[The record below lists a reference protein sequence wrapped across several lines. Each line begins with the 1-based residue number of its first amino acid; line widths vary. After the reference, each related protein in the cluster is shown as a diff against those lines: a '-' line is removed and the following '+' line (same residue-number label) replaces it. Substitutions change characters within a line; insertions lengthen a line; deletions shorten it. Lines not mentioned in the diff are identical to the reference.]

1 MAKTKKFYFLIVS
14 IVAFAAA
21 IFLEHDVMHNQPE
34 TRLVNHFQSYFS
46 YQEKKLNRYMDR
58 MATVIDSGITRK
70 NYISEF
76 SYLLPTLEDEGMG
89 FLVLKQDEI
98 VFWSDNYFAYSPSQ
112 YKQIRY
118 EKVLYLP
125 NGIFYAKHLI
135 VNNHQI
141 IGLIHLKNKFP
152 FENQYLKN
160 SFVEPFNLPDDYQI
174 SVEYNRNSI
183 PVCDVDQETVFYI
196 RPYGKTRCTKAELYF
211 PGFLYFVGFIFLLL
225 FSRRVM
231 KEHKEIF
238 ILKIFTLGGALF
250 SFYWLHVTFGI
261 PVLLNEF
268 SFFGPDYYASSDWI
282 PSLGDFFML
291 SVLFFFW
298 SINFAKEYVVP
309 VRNNTW
315 LIVSSYI
322 FTALTYLFAGFLIS
336 NLILNSNISLKLSR
350 ISDIDFYSL
359 AAYFSIAFL
368 LLSSFLI
375 NQKIVQISRHFISKQ
390 KFLLV
395 FIPLTVLAIF
405 LSAIFR
411 DVTLFIL
418 TLFLIASLILFLL
431 RQKHS
436 TLVSL
441 SFIVLFVA
449 LYSVFSV
456 FIIYK
461 QLIIRDIQVQKLM
474 AVNLS
479 SEHDPVGEIFLS
491 DIQYRMSTD
500 STIPE
505 LFNPPYD
512 ELDGY
517 LSRNYFSG
525 YFSKFDLQIT
535 VCTGADSVLVQP
547 DNSLE
552 PCFPFFDHMIAKSG
566 TKLPGCNFYH
576 MNNMNGLV
584 SYFGKLYYPVISD
597 SLGVS
602 IFIELNSKIVSE
614 GIGFPE
620 LLMDQSLIKPNKYKE
635 FSYAKYFNNEL
646 VNRSGEYLYNSY
658 FLSYD
663 IFPMQNEF
671 QLFRWDGYNH
681 LVYRLGNNN
690 YIVVSN
696 QSLDVLDFLISFPY
710 IFVFYMMFALVIIFV
725 GNATYRKQAIPFDLK
740 FKIQAAIISVVLV
753 SLLVVAAGTLFY
765 NIKEYNNKHRQGLQ
779 EKMAS
784 ISEEIANRLVD
795 HEEVTPDLH
804 AWLLRELHKLSNIFS
819 TDINIYDFNGELLAT
834 SRPEIFSKGII
845 STRINAEAYYQLM
858 ENYVANYFH
867 PEHIGSLSYLSAY
880 EPILNSKGN
889 YMGFLNLPYFTRED
903 SLDQEISTFI
913 VAFINLYVLLFLAS
927 VIVAVLLANQIT
939 RPLSLIRN
947 KLKGIQLGKKSEQIN
962 YSAKDEIGAL
972 VQEYNKKVDELAE
985 SAELL
990 AKTERELAWREM
1002 AKQVAHEIKNPLT
1015 PMKLHVQYLQRV
1027 KKEGMEIS
1035 DIQFEKV
1042 TQTLIEQIDNLSDI
1056 ATEFSNFAKIPRAKN
1071 EIIDLVEKL
1080 KTTEEL
1086 FKANPK
1092 NKVTLELNGIRK
1104 LQVYADREQLSS
1116 AFVNLIKNGLQ
1127 AIPEDRVG
1135 QILIE
1140 LKLDGENAIVSFTD
1154 NGTGIREEL
1163 RDRMFEPNFTT
1174 KTSGMG
1180 LGLSIVK
1187 NVVDNLKGRIWYD
1200 TKMDVGTT
1208 FYIEIPIY
1216 IEK

>member
-1 MAKTKKFYFLIVS
+1 MAKIKKIYLLVIS

-21 IFLEHDVMHNQPE
+21 IFLEYDVIHNHPE
-34 TRLVNHFQSYFS
+34 TRLVEHFQINFNK
-46 YQEKKLNRYMDR
+46 QEKKLDRYMDQIV
-58 MATVIDSGITRK
+58 AVIDSGLSSE

-76 SYLLPTLEDEGMG
+76 SFLLPTLEDEGLG
-89 FLVLKQDEI
+89 FFVLKQDEI
-98 VFWSDNYFAYSPSQ
+98 VYWSDSYFAYSPAQ

-118 EKVLYLP
+118 EKILYLP

-135 VNNHQI
+135 VKNHQI

-160 SFVEPFNLPDDYQI
+160 SFVAPFNLPDEYQI
-174 SVEYNRNSI
+174 SIEYNRNSI
-183 PVCDVDQETVFYI
+183 PVCNNDQEIVFYI
-196 RPYGKTRCTKAELYF
+196 KPFGKIRCNKSELYF

-225 FSRRVM
+225 YSRRVI

-238 ILKIFTLGGALF
+238 ILKMFTLGGGLF

-261 PVLLNEF
+261 PVLLNSF
-268 SFFGPDYYASSDWI
+268 NFFGPDYYASSDWI
-282 PSLGDFFML
+282 PSLGDFFLL

-298 SINFAKEYVVP
+298 SINFAKEYLIP
-309 VRNNTW
+309 VRKNKW
-315 LIVSSYI
+315 LLAISFV

-350 ISDIDFYSL
+350 ISDFDLYSF

-368 LLSSFLI
+368 LFSSFLI
-375 NQKIVQISRHFISKQ
+375 NQKIVQVSRHFISK
-390 KFLLV
+390 KRFSLV
-395 FIPLTVLAIF
+395 FIPLTILAVI
-405 LSAIFR
+405 LSVIYR
-411 DVTLFIL
+411 NVYLFII
-418 TLFLIASLILFLL
+418 TLFLIVSLILFLL
-431 RQKHS
+431 KQKHS
-436 TLVSL
+436 SRVSL

-449 LYSVFSV
+449 LYSIFSV

-461 QLIIRDIQVQKLM
+461 QLIIRDVQVQKLM

-479 SEHDPVGEIFLS
+479 SEHDPVGEIFLA

-505 LFNPPYD
+505 LFNPPYE

-525 YFSKFDLQIT
+525 YFSKFDIQIT

-552 PCFPFFDHMIAKSG
+552 PCFPFFDHMIKNSG

-584 SYFGKLYYPVISD
+584 SYFGKLHYPVISD

-620 LLMDQSLIKPNKYKE
+620 LLMDQSLIKPDKYKE

-658 FLSYD
+658 FLSYN
-663 IFPMQNEF
+663 ILSEGKEF
-671 QLFRWDGYNH
+671 QMFRWDGYNH

-690 YIVVSN
+690 YIVVSS

-710 IFVFYMMFALVIIFV
+710 IFVFYMVFALIFIFA
-725 GNATYRKQAIPFDLK
+725 GNAAYRQQAIPFDLK

-779 EKMAS
+779 EKMRS

-795 HEEVTPDLH
+795 HDEVTPDLH

-819 TDINIYDFNGELLAT
+819 TDINIYNFNGELLAT

-845 STRINAEAYYQLM
+845 STRMNARAYYQLM
-858 ENYVANYFH
+858 ENYVANYFQ

-880 EPILNSKGN
+880 EPILNNKGN
-889 YMGFLNLPYFTRED
+889 YMGFLNLPYFTKED

-913 VAFINLYVLLFLAS
+913 VAFINLYVLLFLTS

-962 YSAKDEIGAL
+962 YSAKDEIGSL

-1002 AKQVAHEIKNPLT
+1002 AKQIAHEIKNPLT

-1035 DIQFEKV
+1035 DVQFEKV

-1071 EIIDLVEKL
+1071 EVLDLVDKL
-1080 KTTEEL
+1080 VTTEEL
-1086 FKANPK
+1086 FKANMRIK
-1092 NKVTLELNGIRK
+1092 TSLQLNGIGK
-1104 LQVYADREQLSS
+1104 LLVYADREQLSS
-1116 AFVNLIKNGLQ
+1116 AFVNLIKNGIQ
-1127 AIPEDRVG
+1127 AVPEDRPG
-1135 QILIE
+1135 EISIS
-1140 LKLDGENAIVSFTD
+1140 LKVENGNAVVAFSD
-1154 NGTGIREEL
+1154 NGTGIREDL

-1187 NVVDNLKGRIWYD
+1187 NVVDNLQGRIWYE

-1208 FYIEIPIY
+1208 FFIEIPVY
-1216 IEK
+1216 TEK